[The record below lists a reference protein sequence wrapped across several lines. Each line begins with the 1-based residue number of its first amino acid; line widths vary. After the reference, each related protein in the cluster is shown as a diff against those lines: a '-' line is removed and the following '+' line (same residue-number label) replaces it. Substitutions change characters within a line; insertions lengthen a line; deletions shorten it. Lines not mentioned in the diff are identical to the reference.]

1 MQKKPSHDPTTT
13 FVTKDIAQGWGIGN
27 DTLTII
33 KARISA
39 RS

>member
-1 MQKKPSHDPTTT
+1 MLSKNTPTPLIAQ
-13 FVTKDIAQGWGIGN
+13 DIAQGWGIGN
-27 DTLTII
+27 DALTII